1 MAASADLEKSSVR
14 GLTALHG
21 AAHGNRVEA
30 TQRLLEARCYL
41 ERCKICR
48 MGENGC
54 EENSYSN
61 AAQSDNMT
69 I

>member
-1 MAASADLEKSSVR
+1 MAASADLEKASVR

-41 ERCKICR
+41 ERCVCC
-48 MGENGC
+48 NGC
-54 EENSYSN
+54 GEETSSN
-61 AAQSDNMT
+61 AVQSESMT

>member
-1 MAASADLEKSSVR
+1 MAASADLEKASVR

-41 ERCKICR
+41 ERCYS
-48 MGENGC
+48 NGC
-54 EENSYSN
+54 GEETSK
-61 AAQSDNMT
+61 
-69 I
+69 